1 MRGSQIVDRGL
12 IFILYF
18 DAHETVLLP
27 RVFLDSVLNYRS
39 AHAKLGAVNS
49 GWPLLCFCGVKIL
62 FSFSN
67 SGDFDQSHGGTP
79 ASTAERTAALN
90 QFPRQPPE
98 PSPYCSNNELCTTW
112 SQPTSW
118 SPFLQTIGSTEPE
131 SIRELII
138 SRSADKT

>member
-1 MRGSQIVDRGL
+1 MDRGL

-98 PSPYCSNNELCTTW
+98 PSPYCSNNELCTT
-112 SQPTSW
+112 
-118 SPFLQTIGSTEPE
+118 
-131 SIRELII
+131 
-138 SRSADKT
+138 